1 MPGIKGTEMTTLCY
15 AKKTCSVGIH
25 VLMEEIGAPYD
36 LKIVDFSKGEQKTP
50 EYKALNPKG
59 KVAALVRE
67 DGSVLTEYAAIA
79 LWLAMTNPDKK
90 LVPTDPEGLART
102 IEALDF
108 IVGTVHMLSWRL
120 WRRPDAYSDNPDEHA
135 QLRERGEAAMLAA
148 FAVVDEQLAGK
159 DYLMGDFSI
168 ADTALY
174 YTEYWAADVAGWTLP
189 PNVQAHF
196 ERMKARPSVQASRK
210 LEGVA

>member
-1 MPGIKGTEMTTLCY
+1 MTTLCY
-15 AKKTCSVGIH
+15 AKKTCSIGIH
-25 VLMEEIGAPYD
+25 VLMEEIGMPYD
-36 LKIVDFSKGEQKTP
+36 LRIVDFSKGEQKTP

-59 KVAALVRE
+59 KVAALVRD

-79 LWLAMTNPDKK
+79 MWLAMTHPEKK
-90 LVPTDPEGLART
+90 LMPTDPEGMART
-102 IEALDF
+102 LESMDF

-120 WRRPDAYSDNPDEHA
+120 WRRPDAYSDNPEEHEQLRARGKAAMMAALEVVDA
-135 QLRERGEAAMLAA
+135 QLE
-148 FAVVDEQLAGK
+148 GK

-174 YTEYWAADVAGWTLP
+174 YNEYWAADIAGWTLP

-196 ERMKARPSVQASRK
+196 ERMKTRPSVQASRVV
-210 LEGVA
+210 EGVA

>member
-1 MPGIKGTEMTTLCY
+1 MTTLCY
-15 AKKTCSVGIH
+15 AKKTCSIGIH
-25 VLMEEIGAPYD
+25 VLMEEIGIDYD

-79 LWLAMTNPDKK
+79 MWLAMTHPEKK
-90 LVPTDPEGLART
+90 LMPTDPEGIART
-102 IEALDF
+102 VEAMDF

-120 WRRPDAYSDNPDEHA
+120 WRRPDAYSDNPAEHE
-135 QLRERGEAAMLAA
+135 QLRSRGKAAMLAA
-148 FAVVDEQLAGK
+148 LDVVDAQLEGK

-174 YTEYWAADVAGWTLP
+174 YNCYWASDIGGWDLP
-189 PNVQAHF
+189 SNVQAHF
-196 ERMKARPSVQASRK
+196 DRMKQRPSVQASRK

>member
-1 MPGIKGTEMTTLCY
+1 MTTLCY
-15 AKKTCSVGIH
+15 AKKTCSIGIH
-25 VLMEEIGAPYD
+25 VLMEEVGLPYD

-59 KVAALVRE
+59 KVAALVRD

-79 LWLAMTNPDKK
+79 VWLAMTNPEKR

-102 IEALDF
+102 IEAMDF

-120 WRRPDAYSDNPDEHA
+120 FRRPDAYSDSAEDHK
-135 QLRERGEAAMLAA
+135 QLRERGMNAMLAA
-148 FAVVDEQLAGK
+148 FDVVDEQLADK
-159 DYLMGDFSI
+159 EYLMGDFTI

-174 YTEYWAADVAGWTLP
+174 YTQYWAVDVAGWSLP
-189 PNVQAHF
+189 PNVQAHY
-196 ERMKARPSVQASRK
+196 ERMKARPSVQASRA
-210 LEGVA
+210 LEGVS